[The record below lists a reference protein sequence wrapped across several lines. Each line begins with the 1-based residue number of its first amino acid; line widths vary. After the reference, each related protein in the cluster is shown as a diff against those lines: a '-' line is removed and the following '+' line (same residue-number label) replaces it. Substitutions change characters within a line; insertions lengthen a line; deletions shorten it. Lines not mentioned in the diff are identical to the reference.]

1 MKKTRLSKPLALLLA
16 LIMIISLLPITAM
29 ADEPSSNVSS
39 QYLSGISFDRTTSDS
54 NQLYLKSNAL
64 PYETFS
70 FDPATKEYD
79 MMLVDSGSGDNL
91 ICFRV
96 TPKAGTSFKGKFTDG
111 ISDESYNS
119 NKLEKEYSA
128 ASSRNYIRTFGM
140 AAWGLSTAGTCPK
153 VISSSPTTRNFVVG
167 TIVDG
172 EYTETET
179 YTFNFYRKATLE
191 SFAVAYE
198 NGTGIT
204 DGIPSTFDPYLND
217 YEVTGVTAG
226 TDKLVI
232 TAPAKTPTDTTLKFD
247 NGSGVFEEGST
258 ADTFTLDL
266 TKYTPDNDGS
276 ITIPFMLDY
285 SGTGCGVD
293 GYYTLTVSFAED
305 PNNVSSQYLS
315 DIAFD
320 RTLSDSNQLYL
331 KSNALPYETFSFD
344 PATKEYDMMLVESG
358 SGDNLICFRV
368 TPKADTS
375 FKGKF
380 TDGISDESYNS
391 NKLEKEY
398 SAASSRNYIRT
409 FGMAAWGLSTAGT
422 CPKVISSSPTTRN
435 FVVGTIVDG
444 EYTETETYT
453 FNFYRKATLES
464 FAVAYENG
472 TGITDGIPS
481 TFDPYLNDYEV
492 TGVTAGTDKL
502 VITAPAKT
510 QTNTTLKVNDG
521 SGVFKE
527 GSTADTFTLDLTKYT
542 PDNDGSITIPFML
555 DYDQNKG
562 GCGVDGYYTL
572 TVRFGEGD
580 VDYTPV
586 FTSVS
591 EDAEVNIGD
600 SLSLSVEVEALESDT
615 ELSLSYQWYSSDSDE
630 GDGEGI
636 DGATAAAY
644 TPPTD
649 SVGSTF
655 YTCKATR
662 TADDESYSATAGPI
676 KVTVGE
682 EQSGEGDLNG
692 YVKNITFKTDA
703 DDYVIF
709 DAFAQNEIS
718 YDGVVMPTA
727 RSVSADYNIL
737 VELADPDPDSISE
750 LRYSLTVESP
760 DGEELRFAAPT
771 FFTQGAVI
779 DVSDR
784 MYAIIDSTARNILD
798 RLEIGDY
805 VFKINVHETGQPE
818 TGDVYTFNITFVP
831 VVTGLSVSAGGKNM
845 PVTPQL
851 DSSNHAHLF
860 IREFETISTG
870 ETEIAL
876 KGTLRPEGAKF
887 VYNDADKTAD
897 FKSGGVTIDLSQYEK
912 DENNIYTIPFSIV
925 HDASEN
931 TRSDYTLYVTAGAA
945 AGWEIT
951 GQPQGGTY
959 DKGDSAVLSVETDAG
974 DGDVTYQWQYTVYQK
989 FNNIPGA
996 TEPSFKAPTEIGG
1009 TREYRCVVT
1018 DANTAAY
1025 VNSDIAEVI
1034 VNLGEV
1040 NKPVIVYQPGI
1051 YNITLPLNLTPYKT
1065 EYLQGEPINP
1075 IQASVGITEGSHV
1088 SSSPVRYEVEWY
1100 YNTQASTQGA
1110 VLLDRANYSG
1120 GGAYSVLIGNVAS
1133 KISCDVHY
1141 YVPPEPLPVGEHY
1154 FYFVATAI
1162 SNADEANR
1170 ASDTSEFA
1178 KITVSERTG
1187 LEGFEGKG
1195 TDDDPYLIKTV
1206 EHFEKIR
1213 DIVMSGDFL
1222 GGAVFKLDNDVTL
1235 PVDWEPIG
1243 KGGHQRGIDLLA
1255 FSGIIDGADH
1265 TLTVAKGGKPLL
1277 NYTRDAVVKNLN
1289 IYGEEINGAG
1299 LLDKVIIDYGTDG
1312 VYQQHT
1318 DPDVI
1323 TMENVTLLSGSKTL
1337 GSGLANGGPNSGIND
1352 FFIKN
1357 CTIEEGVVVGYNK
1370 DKIGIGSFVGTFN
1383 GRIENSVSYATVY
1396 GNTFVGGLVGNKAQS
1411 MGDCEIVN
1419 SAFLGTIEA
1428 TGGRVGGIIG
1438 AGYIS
1443 STAPNT
1449 PPITVRNCYVVADI
1463 TGDTTPKFEIAG
1475 YDLGSGIGG
1484 IAGSEIGLR
1493 AAINYSYITDNHFY
1507 GTITDTN
1514 PDDSTRY
1521 DRVGGILGEVGKYVP
1536 AMLFYDNN
1544 YYLEN
1549 DNYAGLGY
1557 LLRPNTNWKPGEASF
1572 VAKSSEDFADG
1583 TVFNLLT
1590 DGKYSFKNWMQ
1601 EENAP
1606 YPVHDPNAQPRVY
1619 ALEIS
1624 GEFKDIYYVG
1634 EELDTTGMEVTAL
1647 YTLTGDEVKV
1657 DLKDAVF
1664 SGYNPNIVGNQDV
1677 TVTYEGASATFA
1689 VSVIR
1694 SYDDDED
1701 PKTDT
1706 ISVKF
1711 ALIGSTRSDGDIDLG
1726 NEDLLYR
1733 GASYETWV
1741 GLTEYEMAEGA
1752 TVLELFDRA
1761 LKQANIPYTIR
1772 SMNNYVDSI
1781 NGLVE
1786 FTNGQRS
1793 GWMYTVGKSATGSD
1807 GNHPKLGLREYVLSD
1822 GDVIIWHYVNDF
1834 SYEVPDWF
1842 DDPEYPALG
1851 DGTYYSLW
1859 LKALASGS
1867 YTPPSGSGTGDTTD
1881 GGTAAITP
1889 ETTVSNGKASAS
1901 VDKAE
1906 IDKILAEAN
1915 KDGTTN
1921 IKIDAKT
1928 TESVT
1933 KSSVT
1938 LPSGSASDMAKA
1950 GLSVSVETST
1960 GNFDIDNDAL
1970 KAIAAKG
1977 GGSVELSAERLGT
1990 DNLTDANKELVGDH
2004 PVFDLSITVGSSKIT
2019 DFGDGAVTVSLPYT
2033 PADGEDTD
2041 NLTVYYIDADGN
2053 AVEMAGAHY
2062 DGKTGSIIFET
2073 DHFSTFAVVYEAA
2086 LWTNPFTD
2094 VTTDDWFYKA
2104 VEFVASKELFSGVTE
2119 TTFEPDTAMTR
2130 AMLVKVLYRL
2140 EGEPAVTADNLFT
2153 DVADDDWYTDAVIWA
2168 SENKIVG
2175 GYGGG
2180 LFGTN
2185 DSITREQM
2193 ATILYNYANYKGY
2206 DVTASADIS
2215 AYTDA
2220 DGIST
2225 WAESA
2230 MQWASA
2236 EELINGVTDTTLE
2249 PNGSA
2254 TRAQVATIFMRFV
2267 ENLVG

>member
-1 MKKTRLSKPLALLLA
+1 M
-16 LIMIISLLPITAM
+16 
-29 ADEPSSNVSS
+29 
-39 QYLSGISFDRTTSDS
+39 
-54 NQLYLKSNAL
+54 
-64 PYETFS
+64 
-70 FDPATKEYD
+70 
-79 MMLVDSGSGDNL
+79 
-91 ICFRV
+91 
-96 TPKAGTSFKGKFTDG
+96 TPKAGTSFNGKFTDG
-111 ISDESYNS
+111 NSDESYDS
-119 NKLEKEYSA
+119 RLEKEYPA
-128 ASSRNYIRTFGM
+128 ADNSNYIMMFAM
-140 AAWGLSTAGTCPK
+140 AAWGRPTAGTYPK
-153 VISSSPTTRNFVVG
+153 VISPSPTTRDFVVG

-179 YTFNFYRKATLE
+179 YTFNFYRKATLA

-198 NGTGIT
+198 DGTGIT

-232 TAPAKTPTDTTLKFD
+232 TAPAKTQTDTTLKFD
-247 NGSGVFEEGST
+247 NGSGTYEEGT
-258 ADTFTLDL
+258 NFKYTLDL

-305 PNNVSSQYLS
+305 PNN
-315 DIAFD
+315 
-320 RTLSDSNQLYL
+320 
-331 KSNALPYETFSFD
+331 
-344 PATKEYDMMLVESG
+344 
-358 SGDNLICFRV
+358 
-368 TPKADTS
+368 
-375 FKGKF
+375 
-380 TDGISDESYNS
+380 
-391 NKLEKEY
+391 
-398 SAASSRNYIRT
+398 SAI
-409 FGMAAWGLSTAGT
+409 
-422 CPKVISSSPTTRN
+422 SPTTASFDKN
-435 FVVGTIVDG
+435 PSAQTDVT
-444 EYTETETYT
+444 TTM
-453 FNFYRKATLES
+453 TLGG
-464 FAVAYENG
+464 NTL
-472 TGITDGIPS
+472 TGIANGGTALIQDTDYTVSDDTVTIKKEYLAAQSVGDTTLTFTFSAGDPQMLTVTVSDTTQGSPDNSTISPTSADFDKNPSAQADVTTTMTLGGNTLTGIA
-481 TFDPYLNDYEV
+481 NGE
-492 TGVTAGTDKL
+492 TALTQGTDYTVSDDTVTIKKEYL
-502 VITAPAKT
+502 AAQSVGE
-510 QTNTTLKVNDG
+510 TTL
-521 SGVFKE
+521 
-527 GSTADTFTLDLTKYT
+527 TFTFSAGD
-542 PDNDGSITIPFML
+542 PQM
-555 DYDQNKG
+555 
-562 GCGVDGYYTL
+562 L
-572 TVRFGEGD
+572 TVT
-580 VDYTPV
+580 V
-586 FTSVS
+586 
-591 EDAEVNIGD
+591 
-600 SLSLSVEVEALESDT
+600 SDT
-615 ELSLSYQWYSSDSDE
+615 TQ
-630 GDGEGI
+630 G
-636 DGATAAAY
+636 TH
-644 TPPTD
+644 
-649 SVGSTF
+649 
-655 YTCKATR
+655 
-662 TADDESYSATAGPI
+662 
-676 KVTVGE
+676 
-682 EQSGEGDLNG
+682 G

-718 YDGVVMPTA
+718 YDGVVMPTS
-727 RSVSADYNIL
+727 RNLSAGYNIL
-737 VELADPDPDSISE
+737 VELADPDPDSISK

-760 DGEELRFAAPT
+760 DGEELRFAKPMY
-771 FFTQGAVI
+771 FTTGAVK

-784 MYAIIDSTARNILD
+784 MYAIIDSEGINILD

-805 VFKINVHETGQPE
+805 VFKINVHEAGQPE

-851 DSSNHAHLF
+851 DSSNPTHLF

-897 FKSGGVTIDLSQYEK
+897 FTSGGVTIDLSQYEK

-931 TRSDYTLYVTAGAA
+931 TRSDYTLHVTAGAA

-974 DGDVTYQWQYTVYQK
+974 DGDVTYQWQCSRNIYS
-989 FNNIPGA
+989 FNDIPGA
-996 TEPSFKAPTEIGG
+996 TEPSFKAPTDIGG
-1009 TREYRCVVT
+1009 IRGTQYYRCVVS
-1018 DANTAAY
+1018 DKDTAAY
-1025 VNSDIAEVI
+1025 AYSDIAEVL

-1040 NKPVIVYQPGI
+1040 NAPVIVHQPGLYTFTSYAI
-1051 YNITLPLNLTPYKT
+1051 STPYKT
-1065 EYLQGEPINP
+1065 DYLQGASIDP
-1075 IQASVGITEGSHV
+1075 IQTDVDSAEGVYPSTPQD
-1088 SSSPVRYEVEWY
+1088 PVRMEIEWY
-1100 YNTQASTQGA
+1100 YNTEASTQGA
-1110 VLLDRANYSG
+1110 VLLDDADNLGQSSG
-1120 GGAYSVLIGNVAS
+1120 TGQIHYCSVT
-1133 KISCDVHY
+1133 
-1141 YVPPEPLPVGEHY
+1141 EPLPVGEHY
-1154 FYFVATAI
+1154 FYFVATAV
-1162 SNADEANR
+1162 SRTDEANR
-1170 ASDTSEFA
+1170 ASVTSEFA
-1178 KITVSERTG
+1178 KITVSEHTE

-1213 DIVMSGDFL
+1213 DIVLSGDFL
-1222 GGAVFKLDNDVTL
+1222 AGAVFKLDNDVTL

-1243 KGGHQRGIDLLA
+1243 KGGHQRGKDLLA
-1255 FSGIIDGADH
+1255 FSGIIDGAGH

-1396 GNTFVGGLVGNKAQS
+1396 GDTFVGGLVGNKAQS

-1438 AGYIS
+1438 AGYSS

-1493 AAINYSYITDNHFY
+1493 SAINYSYITDNHFY

-1521 DRVGGILGEVGKYVP
+1521 DRVGGILGEVGKYAP

-1557 LLRPNTNWKPGEASF
+1557 LLLPNTNWKPGEASF

-1647 YTLTGDEVKV
+1647 YTLTGGEVKV
-1657 DLKDAVF
+1657 DLEDVVF
-1664 SGYNPNIVGNQDV
+1664 SGYDPNIVGNQDV

-1842 DDPEYPALG
+1842 DDSEYPALG

-1889 ETTVSNGKASAS
+1889 KTTVSNGKASAS
-1901 VDKAE
+1901 VDKGE

-1915 KDGTTN
+1915 KEGTTN

-1928 TESVT
+1928 TQSVT

-1950 GLSVSVETST
+1950 GMSVSVETST

-1977 GGSVELSAERLGT
+1977 GGSVELLAEQLGT
-1990 DNLTDANKELVGDH
+1990 DDLTDANKELVGDH
-2004 PVFDLSITVGSSKIT
+2004 PVFDLSITVGSSKVT
-2019 DFGDGAVTVSLPYT
+2019 DFGDGTVTVNLPYT

-2062 DGKTGSIIFET
+2062 DEKTGSIIFET

-2094 VTTDDWFYKA
+2094 VTTDDWFSQA
-2104 VEFVASKELFSGVTE
+2104 VEFVASKELFGGMTD
-2119 TTFEPDTAMTR
+2119 TTFGPNTAMTR
-2130 AMLVKVLYRL
+2130 AMLVTVLYRL
-2140 EGEPAVTADNLFT
+2140 EGEPTVTADNLFT

-2185 DSITREQM
+2185 DSVTREQM
-2193 ATILYNYANYKGY
+2193 ATILYNYASYKGY
-2206 DVTASADIS
+2206 DVTGSADIS

-2230 MQWASA
+2230 MQWANA
-2236 EELINGVTDTTLE
+2236 EGLINGVTETTLE